1 MAVHTE
7 IDVLEH
13 VHMDAA
19 KVTEIIKAAK
29 ADCVSK
35 LTKFDS
41 TFDINNVNINVDY
54 ELICRVKITPNNSN

>member
-29 ADCVSK
+29 ADCINK
-35 LTKFDS
+35 MKEFNE
-41 TFDINNVNINVDY
+41 TFDINDVNINVDY
-54 ELICRVKITPNNSN
+54 ELICRVKITPNIP